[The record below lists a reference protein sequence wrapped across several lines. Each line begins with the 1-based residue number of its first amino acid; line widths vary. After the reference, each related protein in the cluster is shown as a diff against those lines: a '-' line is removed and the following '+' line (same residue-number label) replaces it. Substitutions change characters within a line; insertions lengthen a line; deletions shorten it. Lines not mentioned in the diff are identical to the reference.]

1 LATPTIICA
10 ASPMRAGWCSSLRHM
25 WTAPIG
31 KRFFAVTNDLV
42 CIGHMSGLLVR
53 HMTAGPDDFRLLRSP
68 IIAASFEARDVWRG
82 VLGFRWRPCRSSLL
96 SCLPYL
102 NRLTPVEFCLNC
114 VLLLSH

>member
-1 LATPTIICA
+1 
-10 ASPMRAGWCSSLRHM
+10 M

-53 HMTAGPDDFRLLRSP
+53 HMTAGPDDFRLPRSP

-96 SCLPYL
+96 SCLPYVDGPYWQAL
-102 NRLTPVEFCLNC
+102 FCSYERFGLHRSY
-114 VLLLSH
+114 VRPFGAAHD